1 MTIKKGDKVSFNL
14 PGTGNRQ
21 VVNLPGTGNRQVA
34 EVTDVL
40 EKCVQVKY
48 NNESYSNLLTLDKD
62 KILETLPEAPKME

>member
-1 MTIKKGDKVSFNL
+1 MTIKKGDKVSF
-14 PGTGNRQ
+14 
-21 VVNLPGTGNRQVA
+21 NLPGTGNRQVA

-62 KILETLPEAPKME
+62 KILETLPEAPKLE